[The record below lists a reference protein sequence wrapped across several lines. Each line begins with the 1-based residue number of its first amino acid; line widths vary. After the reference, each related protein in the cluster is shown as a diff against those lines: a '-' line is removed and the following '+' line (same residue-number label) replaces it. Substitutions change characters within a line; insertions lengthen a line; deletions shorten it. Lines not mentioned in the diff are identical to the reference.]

1 MSKNE
6 FFAGLI
12 FDSTIFGLDK
22 IQLLSKVEQDLQN
35 TNLYKTIQIIE
46 ICYNLEKMAN
56 ALPEDI
62 FKTNLNQ
69 VFSLELPKYTC
80 YTIDENSQINCLDFY
95 NNYIKRKEVNAQIL
109 KQVKKQEGGMGMMLT
124 AAFTALA
131 IIHASTASVFNSDK
145 FVDQQ
150 LAKRGIEKEPMSFFN
165 SAKETVLSIFG
176 KSEPNPTVLS
186 AAEVKRYN
194 ELEFNYAGKCTY
206 LAYIAELC
214 TGGCPT
220 EEEWLKR
227 DPNIVN
233 EIINSQ
239 SLKDETPLNRQ
250 LVIQE
255 KYLDFRSL
263 SAVGS
268 RHMIG
273 VGLATTG
280 LGPTHATNVPV
291 ENQRDP
297 EWFREYFGFGDANY
311 KKGEKSDVAIAT
323 IFIPGHALNLLYN
336 RNTQKLCIHE
346 VDNEAVLTIR
356 KPSYICEEGFF
367 TNEQLNKLAKVSKI
381 MPVVKVVEAGTNII
395 HSYEQMIQSHV
406 QIKYITPSEK
416 IFIHDNE
423 NNTGNI
429 NEYINIHQKVN
440 DMIIQGQHEAFRIMK
455 TNEQKWMLDPDV
467 VDAWEMLIGNTQKI
481 LEDPANVK
489 QHFQERNFL
498 SDYAK
503 AAFGKNSR
511 YYRRKKEKLQNKLEM
526 RIKEEHGKSRS
537 LVPYEEPEKHG
548 GKRKTKRRTYKK
560 KRR

>member
-1 MSKNE
+1 MSKNDFVVRE
-6 FFAGLI
+6 KNKLFARLI
-12 FDSTIFGLDK
+12 LDTTIFVLNT

-35 TNLYKTIQIIE
+35 TNLKKTIKIIE
-46 ICYNLEKMAN
+46 ECYNLEKMVN

-62 FKTNLNQ
+62 FKTNLKQ
-69 VFSLELPKYTC
+69 VFSIELPKYIC
-80 YTIDENSQINCLDFY
+80 FTIDEYSQINCLDFY
-95 NNYIKRKEVNAQIL
+95 NNYIKRKEVHAQIL
-109 KQVKKQEGGMGMMLT
+109 KTVKKQEGGMGMMLT

-150 LAKRGIEKEPMSFFN
+150 LAKRGIDPNANESPSFFN
-165 SAKETVLSIFG
+165 SAKETVLSVFG
-176 KSEPNPTVLS
+176 KSEPNPAVLS

-194 ELEFNYAGKCTY
+194 ELEFNYAGKCAY

-239 SLKDETPLNRQ
+239 SLKDETPLNQ
-250 LVIQE
+250 ELFIQK
-255 KYLDFRSL
+255 KYKDFRS
-263 SAVGS
+263 SYAAGS
-268 RHMIG
+268 PHMIG

-280 LGPTHATNVPV
+280 LGPVHATDVPV
-291 ENQRDP
+291 ESQRDP
-297 EWFREYFGFGDANY
+297 EWFKEYFFFGDTNY

-323 IFIPGHALNLLYN
+323 IFIPGHALNMLYN

-346 VDNEAVLTIR
+346 VDNEAVFILR

-381 MPVVKVVEAGTNII
+381 MPVVKVVEDGTNII
-395 HSYEQMIQSHV
+395 HAYEQIMQSFF
-406 QIKYITPSEK
+406 QINYITPSEK

-423 NNTGNI
+423 NNSGNI

-467 VDAWEMLIGNTQKI
+467 VDAWGVLVGNTEKI

-489 QHFQERNFL
+489 QHFQERQFL
-498 SDYAK
+498 SDYAT
-503 AAFGKNSR
+503 AAFRKNSR
-511 YYRRKKEKLQNKLEM
+511 YD
-526 RIKEEHGKSRS
+526 
-537 LVPYEEPEKHG
+537 EPEKYG
-548 GKRKTKRRTYKK
+548 GKRKTKQRNRKSRRSRTFKK